1 MNDGALAWRLAG
13 LGTAIKVGR
22 ALFARF
28 VQLNG
33 VRVVLVTVAF
43 VAGACGGDEP
53 SGEQVS
59 SFPTTTA
66 SPEPSQTRTPI
77 PTPTPPPTPTPVADT
92 GSLPALNVERAF
104 QNLSFDRMVQL
115 THSGADDGM
124 LYVVLQ
130 PGRVIVF
137 EDDVDV
143 EEATV
148 FLDIRERVNDSGN
161 EEGLLSIAFPPDFEE
176 RGHFYVY
183 YSASSPR
190 RSVVSR
196 FFVGK
201 DGPVAADPASEMI
214 VLEVPQPFANHNGG
228 QLAFGPDGYLYIGLG
243 DGGNRAD
250 PQGNGQDTSTLLGS
264 ILRIDVSNVDAVTG
278 YTIPPDNPF
287 ITGTGGARGEIWA
300 FGLRNPWRFSFDRE
314 TGDLWAGDVGQN
326 RYEEIDL
333 IEKGLNYGW
342 NVMEGLHCFSGSRVR
357 SDDEACQ
364 GPGLALP
371 VIEYGRTGGCSVTG
385 GFVYRGERLPEL
397 TGAYVYGD
405 FCTGHIW
412 ALRHDGSEVTEHR
425 LLFNSDLQIP
435 AFGESPSGELY
446 VLSFSGGIYRLKVP

>member
-1 MNDGALAWRLAG
+1 MNDGAMTWRLVG
-13 LGTAIKVGR
+13 LGAAIKVGR
-22 ALFARF
+22 ALFARI
-28 VQLNG
+28 
-33 VRVVLVTVAF
+33 VRPNVAIAALAVAL
-43 VAGACGGDEP
+43 VAGACGG
-53 SGEQVS
+53 GESPAAEVS
-59 SFPTTTA
+59 SSPTAAA
-66 SPEPSQTRTPI
+66 SPEPSPTRTPI
-77 PTPTPPPTPTPVADT
+77 PTPTPQPMPAPVADA
-92 GSLPALNVERAF
+92 GSLPALNIERAF
-104 QNLSFDRMVQL
+104 RNVSFDRMVQL

-130 PGRVIVF
+130 PGRVMVF
-137 EDDVDV
+137 EDDADVD
-143 EEATV
+143 EATV

-161 EEGLLSIAFPPDFEE
+161 EEGLLSIAFTPDYEE
-176 RGHFYVY
+176 SGHFYVY

-196 FFVGK
+196 FSVGK
-201 DGPVAADPASEMI
+201 AGPVAADPASEVI

-264 ILRIDVSNVDAVTG
+264 ILRIDVSTVGSASG
-278 YTIPPDNPF
+278 YTIPSDNPF
-287 ITGTGGARGEIWA
+287 ITGAGGARGEIWA

-326 RYEEIDL
+326 SYEEIDL
-333 IEKGLNYGW
+333 ISPGHNYGW
-342 NVMEGLHCFSGSRVR
+342 NVMEGLHCFSASRVR

-385 GFVYRGERLPEL
+385 GHVYRGDRLPEL
-397 TGAYVYGD
+397 KGAYVYGD

-412 ALRHDGSEVTEHR
+412 ALRHDGSELTEHR

-435 AFGESPSGELY
+435 AFGESSSGEVY
-446 VLSFSGGIYRLKVP
+446 VLSFSGGIYRLRVP